1 MSGLPFSG
9 ARCGAYP
16 DPQPRCPEKV
26 DWQYDGKQLTEEC
39 NMYEYKV
46 LILGVNECE
55 DKFNQLAKDGWRL
68 VAMVPNQAIGFVA
81 TLERKA
87 G

>member
-1 MSGLPFSG
+1 
-9 ARCGAYP
+9 
-16 DPQPRCPEKV
+16 
-26 DWQYDGKQLTEEC
+26 
-39 NMYEYKV
+39 MYEYKV